1 MLGVSKWVS
10 SVVRASVNGGYSINV
25 TNFDNS
31 NTTVEGI
38 IDSAIGGVNKITIKP
53 GAGSYGINASGTYSN
68 NVIKLHFTTASAIGG
83 AGYTCD
89 MTMTKQ

>member
-1 MLGVSKWVS
+1 MLAANKWVS
-10 SVVRASVNGGYSINV
+10 SVVKSSVNGGYTIDI

-31 NTTVEGI
+31 NSTIEGV
-38 IDSAIGGVNKITIKP
+38 IDSAIGGVNKIVIKP
-53 GAGSYGINASGTYSN
+53 GAGSYGINATGTYQN
-68 NVIKLHFTTASAIGG
+68 GVITLHFTTASALGG